1 MRINTNTAAMNTYTK
16 YSAAANAKA
25 SALEKLSSGSRIN
38 SAADD
43 AAGLAISNKM
53 TAQISG
59 MKQARANAQDGISLI
74 QTAEGAL
81 EETQKMLNRMRD
93 LTLQAGNG
101 TLDDDDRQEIVLEM
115 QTLVSNINA
124 INDNTKFNGMTLFS
138 DSKTAPKTF
147 IFQVGANANETATAQ
162 IEKMDASGLGM
173 DDLVN
178 RLAGKGGKAGNGG
191 KNDGE
196 GFTADYARN
205 QGEAL
210 HEIGDTIPG
219 AKDPDPTKYT
229 ETIYE
234 RGALSILD
242 DAIKKVSD
250 QRAQLGAAQNGLSHT
265 INSLEATTTNLA
277 AANSRIKDVDMA
289 QEMTSYTSSN
299 ILLQAA
305 TSMLSQANSMPQSVM
320 TLLQNIG

>member
-81 EETQKMLNRMRD
+81 EETGKMLNRMRD
-93 LTLQAGNG
+93 LSLQASNGTLQAE
-101 TLDDDDRQEIVLEM
+101 DRQEIALEM
-115 QTLVSNINA
+115 NTLFSNIKA
-124 INDNTKFNGMTLFS
+124 VSQNTKFNGMAVFGS
-138 DSKTAPKTF
+138 GAVQTF
-147 IFQVGANANETATAQ
+147 TFQVGANSGETTSVGIKDMTPKGLSLDTLQASIAVLATTTGATA
-162 IEKMDASGLGM
+162 IEGAAS
-173 DDLVN
+173 V
-178 RLAGKGGKAGNGG
+178 
-191 KNDGE
+191 
-196 GFTADYARN
+196 FTASF
-205 QGEAL
+205 GTGVL
-210 HEIGDTIPG
+210 KT
-219 AKDPDPTKYT
+219 
-229 ETIYE
+229 
-234 RGALSILD
+234 LD
-242 DAIKKVSD
+242 DAIKAVSD
-250 QRAQLGAAQNGLSHT
+250 QRAQLGAAQNGLNHT
-265 INSLEATTTNLA
+265 VNSLEATTTNLA

>member
-38 SAADD
+38 TAADD

-59 MKQARANAQDGISLI
+59 MKQARSNAQDGISLL

-93 LTLQAGNG
+93 LSLQASNG
-101 TLDDDDRQEIVLEM
+101 TLQSEDRQEIALEM
-115 QTLVSNINA
+115 NTLASNIDA
-124 INDNTKFNGMTLFS
+124 ISKNTKFNGLGLFGKDGAAS
-138 DSKTAPKTF
+138 GTAATTTSF
-147 IFQVGANANETATAQ
+147 QFQVGANSGETTSVTIQSMDSTSLGLATLVKQVGSLAKGTQ
-162 IEKMDASGLGM
+162 ASFAASFAGTTALG
-173 DDLVN
+173 DLD
-178 RLAGKGGKAGNGG
+178 K
-191 KNDGE
+191 
-196 GFTADYARN
+196 
-205 QGEAL
+205 
-210 HEIGDTIPG
+210 
-219 AKDPDPTKYT
+219 
-229 ETIYE
+229 
-234 RGALSILD
+234 
-242 DAIKKVSD
+242 AIKAVSD
-250 QRAQLGAAQNGLSHT
+250 QRAQLGAAQNGLTHT
-265 INSLEATTTNLA
+265 VNSLEATTTNLA

>member
-1 MRINTNTAAMNTYTK
+1 MRINTNTAAMSTYTK
-16 YSAAANAKA
+16 YTAAANAKA

-59 MKQARANAQDGISLI
+59 MKQARSNAQDGISLI

-81 EETQKMLNRMRD
+81 EETGKMLNRMRD
-93 LTLQAGNG
+93 LALQASNG
-101 TLDDDDRQEIVLEM
+101 TLQGEDRHEIALEM
-115 QTLVSNINA
+115 KTLFSNIDA
-124 INDNTKFNGMTLFS
+124 ISNNTKFNGMTLFG
-138 DSKTAPKTF
+138 DSKNESLTF
-147 IFQVGANANETATAQ
+147 NFQVGANSGEVSSVVINKMTTDKLGLATLSTEVNSIADATDNASADAAN
-162 IEKMDASGLGM
+162 KSF
-173 DDLVN
+173 
-178 RLAGKGGKAGNGG
+178 KAGSTF
-191 KNDGE
+191 D
-196 GFTADYARN
+196 TAVL
-205 QGEAL
+205 GV
-210 HEIGDTIPG
+210 
-219 AKDPDPTKYT
+219 
-229 ETIYE
+229 
-234 RGALSILD
+234 LD

-250 QRAQLGAAQNGLSHT
+250 QRAQLGAAQNGLTHT
-265 INSLEATTTNLA
+265 VNSLEATTTNLA

>member
-16 YSAAANAKA
+16 YTAAANAKA

-81 EETQKMLNRMRD
+81 EETSKMLNRMRD

-101 TLDDDDRQEIVLEM
+101 TLQDDDRGEIVLEM

-124 INDNTKFNGMTLFS
+124 INDNTKFNGMTLFG
-138 DSKTAPKTF
+138 DSKAATKTF
-147 IFQVGANANETATAQ
+147 TFQVGANSGEKATAEIGSMN
-162 IEKMDASGLGM
+162 IEGLGM
-173 DDLVN
+173 GDLKSQ
-178 RLAGKGGKAGNGG
+178 LDAGVT
-191 KNDGE
+191 
-196 GFTADYARN
+196 GFTADYARDKGSTILHHKGDAIPESTT
-205 QGEAL
+205 GE
-210 HEIGDTIPG
+210 
-219 AKDPDPTKYT
+219 KYDASV
-229 ETIYE
+229 YE

>member
-59 MKQARANAQDGISLI
+59 MKQARSNAQDGISLI

-81 EETQKMLNRMRD
+81 EETGKMLNRMRD

-101 TLDDDDRQEIVLEM
+101 TLQDDDRDEIIKEM
-115 QTLVSNINA
+115 KTLVSNINA
-124 INDNTKFNGMTLFS
+124 INDNTKFNGMKLFGS
-138 DSKTAPKTF
+138 GTTTETF
-147 IFQVGANANETATAQ
+147 TFQVGANSGETATAEIGSMN
-162 IEKMDASGLGM
+162 IEGLGM
-173 DDLVN
+173 KDLKTQ
-178 RLAGKGGKAGNGG
+178 LDAGVT
-191 KNDGE
+191 

-205 QGEAL
+205 QGKLLKA
-210 HEIGDTIPG
+210 GTDTPSVVPSEFG
-219 AKDPDPTKYT
+219 K
-229 ETIYE
+229 
-234 RGALSILD
+234 GALSILD

-277 AANSRIKDVDMA
+277 SANSRIKDVDMA

>member
-16 YSAAANAKA
+16 YTAAANAKA

-38 SAADD
+38 TAADD

-59 MKQARANAQDGISLI
+59 MKQARSNAQDGISLI

-81 EETQKMLNRMRD
+81 EETNKMLNRMRD
-93 LTLQAGNG
+93 LTLQAANG
-101 TLDDDDRQEIVLEM
+101 TLQGEDRKEIALEM
-115 QTLVSNINA
+115 QTLFSNIDA
-124 INDNTKFNGMTLFS
+124 INNNTKFNGMTLFG
-138 DSKTAPKTF
+138 DSKTATKAFT
-147 IFQVGANANETATAQ
+147 FQVGANKGEVANVSIGKMDSDGLGLGKSDAGFRKDIEGLATAVDSKADDTNIKTAGETAFKTNF
-162 IEKMDASGLGM
+162 ETNLDA
-173 DDLVN
+173 
-178 RLAGKGGKAGNGG
+178 
-191 KNDGE
+191 
-196 GFTADYARN
+196 
-205 QGEAL
+205 
-210 HEIGDTIPG
+210 
-219 AKDPDPTKYT
+219 
-229 ETIYE
+229 
-234 RGALSILD
+234 LD
-242 DAIKKVSD
+242 AAIKNVSD
-250 QRAQLGAAQNGLSHT
+250 QRAKLGAAQNGLNHT
-265 INSLEATTTNLA
+265 VNSLEATTTNLA

>member
-81 EETQKMLNRMRD
+81 EETGKMLNRMRD
-93 LTLQAGNG
+93 LSLQASNGTLQAE
-101 TLDDDDRQEIVLEM
+101 DRQEIALEM
-115 QTLVSNINA
+115 NTLFSNIKA
-124 INDNTKFNGMTLFS
+124 VSQNTKFNGMAVFGS
-138 DSKTAPKTF
+138 GAVQTF
-147 IFQVGANANETATAQ
+147 TFQVGANSGETTSVGIKDMTPTGLSLDKLQASIAVLATTTGATA
-162 IEKMDASGLGM
+162 IESAAS
-173 DDLVN
+173 V
-178 RLAGKGGKAGNGG
+178 
-191 KNDGE
+191 
-196 GFTADYARN
+196 FTASF
-205 QGEAL
+205 GTGVL
-210 HEIGDTIPG
+210 KT
-219 AKDPDPTKYT
+219 
-229 ETIYE
+229 
-234 RGALSILD
+234 LD
-242 DAIKKVSD
+242 DAIKAVSD
-250 QRAQLGAAQNGLSHT
+250 QRAQLGAAQNGLNHT
-265 INSLEATTTNLA
+265 VNSLEATTTNLA

>member
-38 SAADD
+38 TAADD

-59 MKQARANAQDGISLI
+59 MKQARSNAQDGISLL

-93 LTLQAGNG
+93 LSLQASNG
-101 TLDDDDRQEIVLEM
+101 TLQSEDRQEIALEM
-115 QTLVSNINA
+115 NTLASNIDA
-124 INDNTKFNGMTLFS
+124 ISKNTKFNGLGLFGKGGAAS
-138 DSKTAPKTF
+138 GTAATTTSF
-147 IFQVGANANETATAQ
+147 QFQVGANSGETTSVTIQSMDSTSLGLATLVKQVGSLAKGTQ
-162 IEKMDASGLGM
+162 ASFAASFAGTTALG
-173 DDLVN
+173 DLD
-178 RLAGKGGKAGNGG
+178 K
-191 KNDGE
+191 
-196 GFTADYARN
+196 
-205 QGEAL
+205 
-210 HEIGDTIPG
+210 
-219 AKDPDPTKYT
+219 
-229 ETIYE
+229 
-234 RGALSILD
+234 
-242 DAIKKVSD
+242 AIKAVSD

-265 INSLEATTTNLA
+265 VNSLEATTTNLS

-305 TSMLSQANSMPQSVM
+305 TSMLSQANSMPQSVL

>member
-38 SAADD
+38 TAADD

-59 MKQARANAQDGISLI
+59 MKQARSNAQDGISLL

-93 LTLQAGNG
+93 LSLQASNG
-101 TLDDDDRQEIVLEM
+101 TLQSEDRQEIALEM
-115 QTLVSNINA
+115 NTLASNINA
-124 INDNTKFNGMTLFS
+124 ISKNTKFNGLGLFGK
-138 DSKTAPKTF
+138 DGAAAGKAATTTGF
-147 IFQVGANANETATAQ
+147 QFQVGANSGETISVTIQ
-162 IEKMDASGLGM
+162 SMDSTSLGL
-173 DDLVN
+173 DDLVKQVGS
-178 RLAGKGGKAGNGG
+178 LAKGTQAS
-191 KNDGE
+191 
-196 GFTADYARN
+196 FTASFA
-205 QGEAL
+205 GTTAL
-210 HEIGDTIPG
+210 GN
-219 AKDPDPTKYT
+219 
-229 ETIYE
+229 
-234 RGALSILD
+234 LD
-242 DAIKKVSD
+242 KAIKAVSD

-265 INSLEATTTNLA
+265 VNSLEATTTNLS

-305 TSMLSQANSMPQSVM
+305 TSMLSQANSMPQSVL

>member
-59 MKQARANAQDGISLI
+59 MKQARSNAQDGISLI

-101 TLDDDDRQEIVLEM
+101 TLQDDDRDEIIKEM
-115 QTLVSNINA
+115 KTLVSNINA
-124 INDNTKFNGMTLFS
+124 INDNTKFNGMKLFGS
-138 DSKTAPKTF
+138 GTTTETF
-147 IFQVGANANETATAQ
+147 TFQVGANSGETATAEIGSMN
-162 IEKMDASGLGM
+162 IEGLGM
-173 DDLVN
+173 EDLKTQ
-178 RLAGKGGKAGNGG
+178 LDKGVT
-191 KNDGE
+191 

-205 QGEAL
+205 QNKLHDKGDPVDGKPGETYP
-210 HEIGDTIPG
+210 DTEYGP
-219 AKDPDPTKYT
+219 
-229 ETIYE
+229 
-234 RGALSILD
+234 GALSILD

>member
-16 YSAAANAKA
+16 YSVAANAKA

-59 MKQARANAQDGISLI
+59 MKQARSNAQDGISLI

-81 EETQKMLNRMRD
+81 EETGKMLNRMRD

-101 TLDDDDRQEIVLEM
+101 TLQDEDRDEIIKEM

-124 INDNTKFNGMTLFS
+124 INDNTKFNGMKLFGS
-138 DSKTAPKTF
+138 GATTETF
-147 IFQVGANANETATAQ
+147 TFQVGANSGETATAEIGSMN
-162 IEKMDASGLGM
+162 IEGLRMKDLKDQLDAG
-173 DDLVN
+173 VT
-178 RLAGKGGKAGNGG
+178 
-191 KNDGE
+191 
-196 GFTADYARN
+196 GFTADYARDK
-205 QGEAL
+205 GSTVL
-210 HEIGDTIPG
+210 HKIGDTIPD
-219 AKDPDPTKYT
+219 AKDPDPTQYT
-229 ETIYE
+229 KTIYE

>member
-16 YSAAANAKA
+16 YTAAANAKA

-59 MKQARANAQDGISLI
+59 MKQARSNAQDGISLI

-81 EETQKMLNRMRD
+81 EETGKMLNRMRD
-93 LTLQAGNG
+93 LTLQAGND
-101 TLDDDDRQEIVLEM
+101 TLQDEDRAEIISEM
-115 QTLVSNINA
+115 KTLVSNIDD
-124 INDNTKFNGMTLFS
+124 ISKNTKFNGKALFG
-138 DSKTAPKTF
+138 DDKEPTKTF
-147 IFQVGANANETATAQ
+147 TFQVGANAGETATAA
-162 IEKMDASGLGM
+162 IGKMTTLGLGM
-173 DDLVN
+173 GDLTT
-178 RLAGKGGKAGNGG
+178 RLNNGVATG
-191 KNDGE
+191 QFSAE
-196 GFTADYARN
+196 YARG
-205 QGEAL
+205 QEVSV
-210 HEIGDTIPG
+210 
-219 AKDPDPTKYT
+219 AKTGSTPTVYKK
-229 ETIYE
+229 
-234 RGALSILD
+234 GALSFLD

>member
-16 YSAAANAKA
+16 YSAAADAKA

-59 MKQARANAQDGISLI
+59 MKQARSNAQDGISLL

-93 LTLQAGNG
+93 LSLQASNG
-101 TLDDDDRQEIVLEM
+101 TLQSEDRQEIALEM
-115 QTLVSNINA
+115 NTLVSNIDA
-124 INDNTKFNGMTLFS
+124 ISKNTKFNGLGLFGTGS
-138 DSKTAPKTF
+138 ASGTGASAVATSTSFK
-147 IFQVGANANETATAQ
+147 FQVGANSGETTSISINSMDSQSLGLYSVASQAASLAT
-162 IEKMDASGLGM
+162 SGKST
-173 DDLVN
+173 V
-178 RLAGKGGKAGNGG
+178 
-191 KNDGE
+191 
-196 GFTADYARN
+196 FTASFA
-205 QGEAL
+205 GTTAL
-210 HEIGDTIPG
+210 G
-219 AKDPDPTKYT
+219 K
-229 ETIYE
+229 
-234 RGALSILD
+234 LD
-242 DAIKKVSD
+242 AAIKKVSD

-265 INSLEATTTNLA
+265 VNSLEATTTNLS

-305 TSMLSQANSMPQSVM
+305 TSMLSQANSMPQSVL

>member
-16 YSAAANAKA
+16 YTAAANAKA

-81 EETQKMLNRMRD
+81 EETSKMLNRMRD
-93 LTLQAGNG
+93 LTLQASNG
-101 TLDDDDRQEIVLEM
+101 TLQGTDRKEIALEM
-115 QTLVSNINA
+115 QTLISNIDA
-124 INDNTKFNGMTLFS
+124 ISQNTKFNGKNLFTG
-138 DSKTAPKTF
+138 DTVT
-147 IFQVGANANETATAQ
+147 FQVGANSGEKSSVTIKDMSASSSTGLDLGNLKGNIDDLAKATTDDDAKAKGATAFVD
-162 IEKMDASGLGM
+162 KFADNL
-173 DDLVN
+173 
-178 RLAGKGGKAGNGG
+178 KA
-191 KNDGE
+191 
-196 GFTADYARN
+196 
-205 QGEAL
+205 
-210 HEIGDTIPG
+210 
-219 AKDPDPTKYT
+219 
-229 ETIYE
+229 
-234 RGALSILD
+234 LD
-242 DAIKKVSD
+242 KAINTVSD
-250 QRAQLGAAQNGLSHT
+250 QRAQLGAAQNGLNHT
-265 INSLEATTTNLA
+265 VNSLEATTTNLA

-289 QEMTSYTSSN
+289 EEMTSYTSSN

>member
-16 YSAAANAKA
+16 YTAAANAKA

-59 MKQARANAQDGISLI
+59 MKQARSNAQDGISLI

-81 EETQKMLNRMRD
+81 EETGKMLNRMRD
-93 LTLQAGNG
+93 LTLQAGND
-101 TLDDDDRQEIVLEM
+101 TLQAEDREEIISEM
-115 QTLVSNINA
+115 NTLVSNINA
-124 INDNTKFNGMTLFS
+124 INNNTKFNGKALFS
-138 DSKTAPKTF
+138 TSGSTTNTF
-147 IFQVGANANETATAQ
+147 TFQVGANAGETATAE
-162 IEKMDASGLGM
+162 IGSMNATGLAM
-173 DDLVN
+173 TDLVN
-178 RLAGKGGKAGNGG
+178 RLGGKGGADSKQ
-191 KNDGE
+191 
-196 GFTADYARN
+196 GFDADYARMMGSRLIHTAGAN
-205 QGEAL
+205 
-210 HEIGDTIPG
+210 IGTST
-219 AKDPDPTKYT
+219 AKYT
-229 ETIYE
+229 NDVYE
-234 RGALSILD
+234 NGALATLD
-242 DAIKKVSD
+242 EAIKKVSD

>member
-16 YSAAANAKA
+16 YTAAANAKA

-59 MKQARANAQDGISLI
+59 MKQARSNAQDGISLI

-81 EETQKMLNRMRD
+81 EETGKMLNRMRD
-93 LTLQAGNG
+93 LTLQAGND
-101 TLDDDDRQEIVLEM
+101 TLQDEDRAEIISEM
-115 QTLVSNINA
+115 KTLVSNIND
-124 INDNTKFNGMTLFS
+124 INNNTKFNGKELFTTGG
-138 DSKTAPKTF
+138 KQTF
-147 IFQVGANANETATAQ
+147 TFQVGANAGEVATAE
-162 IEKMDASGLGM
+162 IGSMNTTGLGM
-173 DDLVN
+173 DDLVT
-178 RLAGKGGKAGNGG
+178 RLKGTDTSKVFDEN
-191 KNDGE
+191 
-196 GFTADYARN
+196 YARN
-205 QGEAL
+205 KFTTDVL
-210 HEIGDTIPG
+210 HTKAGTYTDTVY
-219 AKDPDPTKYT
+219 KK
-229 ETIYE
+229 
-234 RGALSILD
+234 GALGILD
-242 DAIKKVSD
+242 DAIKAVSD

-277 AANSRIKDVDMA
+277 SANSRIKDVDMA

>member
-38 SAADD
+38 TAADD

-59 MKQARANAQDGISLI
+59 MKQARSNAQDGISLL

-93 LTLQAGNG
+93 LSLQASNG
-101 TLDDDDRQEIVLEM
+101 TLQSEDRQEIALEM
-115 QTLVSNINA
+115 NTLASNIDA
-124 INDNTKFNGMTLFS
+124 ISKNTKFNGLGLFGKDGAAS
-138 DSKTAPKTF
+138 GTAATTTSF
-147 IFQVGANANETATAQ
+147 QFQVGANSGETTSVTIQSMDSTSLGLATLVKQVGSLAKGTQ
-162 IEKMDASGLGM
+162 ASFAASFAGTTALG
-173 DDLVN
+173 DLD
-178 RLAGKGGKAGNGG
+178 K
-191 KNDGE
+191 
-196 GFTADYARN
+196 
-205 QGEAL
+205 
-210 HEIGDTIPG
+210 
-219 AKDPDPTKYT
+219 
-229 ETIYE
+229 
-234 RGALSILD
+234 
-242 DAIKKVSD
+242 AIKAVSD
-250 QRAQLGAAQNGLSHT
+250 QHAQLGAAQNGLSHT
-265 INSLEATTTNLA
+265 VNSLEATTTNLS

-305 TSMLSQANSMPQSVM
+305 TSMLSQANSMPQSVL

>member
-38 SAADD
+38 TAADD

-59 MKQARANAQDGISLI
+59 MKQARSNAQDGISLL

-93 LTLQAGNG
+93 LSLQASNG
-101 TLDDDDRQEIVLEM
+101 TLQSEDRQEIALEM
-115 QTLVSNINA
+115 NTLASNIDA
-124 INDNTKFNGMTLFS
+124 ISKNTKFNGLGLFGKDGAAS
-138 DSKTAPKTF
+138 GSGTSAVATSTSFK
-147 IFQVGANANETATAQ
+147 FQVGANSGETTSVTIQSMDSTSLGLATLVKQVGSLAKGTQ
-162 IEKMDASGLGM
+162 ASFAASFAGTTALG
-173 DDLVN
+173 DLD
-178 RLAGKGGKAGNGG
+178 K
-191 KNDGE
+191 
-196 GFTADYARN
+196 
-205 QGEAL
+205 
-210 HEIGDTIPG
+210 
-219 AKDPDPTKYT
+219 
-229 ETIYE
+229 
-234 RGALSILD
+234 
-242 DAIKKVSD
+242 AIKAVSD

-265 INSLEATTTNLA
+265 VNSLEATTTNLS

-305 TSMLSQANSMPQSVM
+305 TSMLSQANSMPQSVL

>member
-16 YSAAANAKA
+16 YTAAANAKA

-101 TLDDDDRQEIVLEM
+101 TLQDDDRDEIIKEM
-115 QTLVSNINA
+115 KTLVSNINA
-124 INDNTKFNGMTLFS
+124 INDNTKFNGMKLFGS
-138 DSKTAPKTF
+138 GTTTETF
-147 IFQVGANANETATAQ
+147 TFQVGANSGETATAEIGSMN
-162 IEKMDASGLGM
+162 IEGLEMKDLKTQLDAG
-173 DDLVN
+173 VT
-178 RLAGKGGKAGNGG
+178 
-191 KNDGE
+191 

-205 QGEAL
+205 QGKLLTAA
-210 HEIGDTIPG
+210 GTDTPSVFG
-219 AKDPDPTKYT
+219 K
-229 ETIYE
+229 
-234 RGALSILD
+234 GALSILD

>member
-16 YSAAANAKA
+16 YTAAANAKA

-81 EETQKMLNRMRD
+81 EETGKMLNRMRD
-93 LTLQAGNG
+93 LTLQAGND
-101 TLDDDDRQEIVLEM
+101 TLQDEDREEIISEM
-115 QTLVSNINA
+115 KTLVSNINA
-124 INDNTKFNGMTLFS
+124 INNNTKFNGKELFATGGL
-138 DSKTAPKTF
+138 KNTF
-147 IFQVGANANETATAQ
+147 TFQVGANAGETATAE
-162 IEKMDASGLGM
+162 IGSMNTTGLGM
-173 DDLVN
+173 DDLVA
-178 RLAGKGGKAGNGG
+178 RLKGTDKSKVFDEN
-191 KNDGE
+191 
-196 GFTADYARN
+196 YARDKFTTDP
-205 QGEAL
+205 L
-210 HEIGDTIPG
+210 HNKGDKIGTG
-219 AKDPDPTKYT
+219 TATYSATVYKK
-229 ETIYE
+229 
-234 RGALSILD
+234 GALGILD
-242 DAIKKVSD
+242 DAIKAVSD

-277 AANSRIKDVDMA
+277 SANSRIKDVDMA

>member
-59 MKQARANAQDGISLI
+59 MKQARSNAQDGISLL

-93 LTLQAGNG
+93 LSLQASNG
-101 TLDDDDRQEIVLEM
+101 TLQSEDRQEIALEM
-115 QTLVSNINA
+115 NTLASNIDA
-124 INDNTKFNGMTLFS
+124 ISKNTKFNGLGLFGKDGAAS
-138 DSKTAPKTF
+138 GTAATTTSF
-147 IFQVGANANETATAQ
+147 QFQVGASSGETTSVTIQSMDSTSLGLATLVKQVGSLAKGTQ
-162 IEKMDASGLGM
+162 ASFAASFAGTTALG
-173 DDLVN
+173 DLD
-178 RLAGKGGKAGNGG
+178 K
-191 KNDGE
+191 
-196 GFTADYARN
+196 
-205 QGEAL
+205 
-210 HEIGDTIPG
+210 
-219 AKDPDPTKYT
+219 
-229 ETIYE
+229 
-234 RGALSILD
+234 
-242 DAIKKVSD
+242 AIKAVSD

-265 INSLEATTTNLA
+265 VNSLEATTTNLS

-305 TSMLSQANSMPQSVM
+305 TSMLSQANSMPQSVL

>member
-16 YSAAANAKA
+16 YTAAANAKA

-59 MKQARANAQDGISLI
+59 MKQARSNAQDGISLI

-81 EETQKMLNRMRD
+81 EETGKMLNRMRD

-101 TLDDDDRQEIVLEM
+101 TLDDTDRGEIVLEM

-124 INDNTKFNGMTLFS
+124 INNNTKFNGMTLFGNV
-138 DSKTAPKTF
+138 KPFT
-147 IFQVGANANETATAQ
+147 FQVGANADETVTAK
-162 IEKMDASGLGM
+162 IEKMDAKGLGM

-191 KNDGE
+191 TTNGE

-205 QGEAL
+205 QGELITA
-210 HEIGDTIPG
+210 GTDTPSVV
-219 AKDPDPTKYT
+219 ASVFEK
-229 ETIYE
+229 
-234 RGALSILD
+234 GALSILD

-250 QRAQLGAAQNGLSHT
+250 QRAQLGAVQNGLSHT

>member
-93 LTLQAGNG
+93 LSLQASNG
-101 TLDDDDRQEIVLEM
+101 TLQDGDRQEIALEM
-115 QTLVSNINA
+115 KTLVSNIEA
-124 INDNTKFNGMTLFS
+124 INTNTKFNNLNLFS
-138 DSKTAPKTF
+138 QTADQSVTF
-147 IFQVGANANETATAQ
+147 TFQVGANSGEISQ
-162 IEKMDASGLGM
+162 VYIENMSTDHLGLG
-173 DDLVN
+173 DLKKEVTS
-178 RLAGKGGKAGNGG
+178 LADAKSMTSFAATFAGKG
-191 KNDGE
+191 
-196 GFTADYARN
+196 
-205 QGEAL
+205 AL
-210 HEIGDTIPG
+210 DT
-219 AKDPDPTKYT
+219 
-229 ETIYE
+229 
-234 RGALSILD
+234 LD
-242 DAIKKVSD
+242 KAIKAVSD
-250 QRAQLGAAQNGLSHT
+250 QRAKLGAAQNGLTHT
-265 INSLEATTTNLA
+265 VNSLEATTTNLA

>member
-59 MKQARANAQDGISLI
+59 MKQARSNAQDGISLL

-93 LTLQAGNG
+93 LSLQASNG
-101 TLDDDDRQEIVLEM
+101 TLQTEDRQEIALEM
-115 QTLVSNINA
+115 NTLVSNIDN
-124 INDNTKFNGMTLFS
+124 ISKNTKFNNLGLFGKGAATGS
-138 DSKTAPKTF
+138 GSAAAKTSTTF
-147 IFQVGANANETATAQ
+147 VFQVGANSGETTSVKIQ
-162 IEKMDASGLGM
+162 SMDSKSLGLYSVASQ
-173 DDLVN
+173 VAS
-178 RLAGKGGKAGNGG
+178 LAGSGKASY
-191 KNDGE
+191 
-196 GFTADYARN
+196 FAATFARTTA
-205 QGEAL
+205 
-210 HEIGDTIPG
+210 
-219 AKDPDPTKYT
+219 
-229 ETIYE
+229 
-234 RGALSILD
+234 LD
-242 DAIKKVSD
+242 KLDAAIKAVSD

-265 INSLEATTTNLA
+265 VNSLEATTTNLA

-305 TSMLSQANSMPQSVM
+305 TSMLSQANSMPQSVL

>member
-59 MKQARANAQDGISLI
+59 MKQARSNAQDGISLI

-81 EETQKMLNRMRD
+81 EETGKMLNRMRD
-93 LTLQAGNG
+93 LALQASNG
-101 TLDDDDRQEIVLEM
+101 TLQGEDRHEIALEM
-115 QTLVSNINA
+115 KTLFSNIDA
-124 INDNTKFNGMTLFS
+124 ISNHTKFNGMTLFGDSKS
-138 DSKTAPKTF
+138 DSLTF
-147 IFQVGANANETATAQ
+147 NFQVGANGGEVSSVVINKMTTEKLNLSSLSSEVDDIAAATDNASADSANKSFNAGSTFDT
-162 IEKMDASGLGM
+162 KVLG
-173 DDLVN
+173 V
-178 RLAGKGGKAGNGG
+178 
-191 KNDGE
+191 
-196 GFTADYARN
+196 
-205 QGEAL
+205 
-210 HEIGDTIPG
+210 
-219 AKDPDPTKYT
+219 
-229 ETIYE
+229 
-234 RGALSILD
+234 LD

-250 QRAQLGAAQNGLSHT
+250 QRAQLGAAQNGLTHT
-265 INSLEATTTNLA
+265 VNSLEATTTNLA

>member
-81 EETQKMLNRMRD
+81 EETGKMLNRMRD
-93 LTLQAGNG
+93 LSLQASNGTLQAE
-101 TLDDDDRQEIVLEM
+101 DRQEIALEM
-115 QTLVSNINA
+115 KTLFSNIEA
-124 INDNTKFNGMTLFS
+124 VSKNTKFNGMAVFGSGAAQPFT
-138 DSKTAPKTF
+138 
-147 IFQVGANANETATAQ
+147 FQVGANSGETTSVEIKDMTPKGLSLDTLQASIASLATATGTAVTTAQ
-162 IEKMDASGLGM
+162 T
-173 DDLVN
+173 V
-178 RLAGKGGKAGNGG
+178 
-191 KNDGE
+191 
-196 GFTADYARN
+196 FTSN
-205 QGEAL
+205 FGTGVL
-210 HEIGDTIPG
+210 
-219 AKDPDPTKYT
+219 
-229 ETIYE
+229 ET
-234 RGALSILD
+234 LD
-242 DAIKKVSD
+242 NAIKAVSD
-250 QRAQLGAAQNGLSHT
+250 QRAQLGAAQNGLNHT
-265 INSLEATTTNLA
+265 VNSLEATTTNLA
-277 AANSRIKDVDMA
+277 SANSRIKDVDMA

>member
-59 MKQARANAQDGISLI
+59 MKQARSNAQDGISLI

-81 EETQKMLNRMRD
+81 EETGKMLNRMRD

-101 TLDDDDRQEIVLEM
+101 TLQDEDRDEIIKEM

-124 INDNTKFNGMTLFS
+124 INDNTKFNGMKLFGS
-138 DSKTAPKTF
+138 GATTETF
-147 IFQVGANANETATAQ
+147 TFQVGANSGETATAEIGSMN
-162 IEKMDASGLGM
+162 IEGLRMGDLKKQLDAG
-173 DDLVN
+173 VT
-178 RLAGKGGKAGNGG
+178 
-191 KNDGE
+191 
-196 GFTADYARN
+196 GFTADYARDK
-205 QGEAL
+205 GSTEL
-210 HEIGDTIPG
+210 HKIGDPIPG
-219 AKDPDPTKYT
+219 AKSPDPTEYQAT
-229 ETIYE
+229 VYE

>member
-25 SALEKLSSGSRIN
+25 NALEKLSSGSRIN
-38 SAADD
+38 TAADD

-59 MKQARANAQDGISLI
+59 MKQARSNAQDGISLL

-93 LTLQAGNG
+93 LSLQASNG
-101 TLDDDDRQEIVLEM
+101 TLQSEDRQEIALEM
-115 QTLVSNINA
+115 NTLASNIDA
-124 INDNTKFNGMTLFS
+124 ISKNTKFNGLGLFGKDGAAS
-138 DSKTAPKTF
+138 GTAATTTSF
-147 IFQVGANANETATAQ
+147 QFQVGANSGETTSVTIQSMDSTSLGLATLVKQVGSLAKGTQ
-162 IEKMDASGLGM
+162 ASFAASFAGTTALG
-173 DDLVN
+173 DLD
-178 RLAGKGGKAGNGG
+178 K
-191 KNDGE
+191 
-196 GFTADYARN
+196 
-205 QGEAL
+205 
-210 HEIGDTIPG
+210 
-219 AKDPDPTKYT
+219 
-229 ETIYE
+229 
-234 RGALSILD
+234 
-242 DAIKKVSD
+242 AIKAVSD

-265 INSLEATTTNLA
+265 VNSLEATTTNLS

-305 TSMLSQANSMPQSVM
+305 TSMLSQANSMPQSVL

>member
-16 YSAAANAKA
+16 YTAAANAKA

-81 EETQKMLNRMRD
+81 EETSKMLNRMRD

-101 TLDDDDRQEIVLEM
+101 TLQDDDRGEIVLEM
-115 QTLVSNINA
+115 KTLVSNINA
-124 INDNTKFNGMTLFS
+124 INDNTKFNGMTLFG
-138 DSKTAPKTF
+138 DSTTATKTF
-147 IFQVGANANETATAQ
+147 TFQVGANADETATGK
-162 IEKMDASGLGM
+162 IEEMDASGLGM
-173 DDLVN
+173 DDLVK
-178 RLAGKGGKAGNGG
+178 RLNKQGGK
-191 KNDGE
+191 DGTKD
-196 GFTADYARN
+196 FTADYARD
-205 QGEAL
+205 QGDLIKEATTTPSVAPS
-210 HEIGDTIPG
+210 EFE
-219 AKDPDPTKYT
+219 K
-229 ETIYE
+229 
-234 RGALSILD
+234 GALSILD
-242 DAIKKVSD
+242 AAIKKVSD
-250 QRAQLGAAQNGLSHT
+250 QRAKLGAAQNGLSHT